1 MDKWEKL
8 YTPLVLRTGIFHS
21 YTRTIAPWIVLNL
34 TSFIVLL
41 IAGMIIDPLG
51 VLIVFAFTFILIAGT
66 WTVRCAVSSFDE
78 LFDVFDE
85 DTENRLNLYRSIYK
99 PATDKPATDKPATG
113 TQEKVKSIFIKSED
127 YTNFRTKI
135 QNAIFSRN
143 EAFYLGVLSIALI
156 VVNIYYY
163 LDPATGYYNGFLVF
177 PWTNI
182 HAIIWISG
190 IAGYL
195 VIFGMAAL
203 WIIFR
208 FFAIIKVVDN
218 SKGFFKVSAYI
229 EYLQGGA
236 QSENDVMP
244 YHTFYNTIALVG
256 EKIYRITS
264 MAVITLV
271 LAVMWI
277 IGNSVINLGNVDI
290 VAWILSIVMIPL
302 TFLVFTT
309 PQWLIHSTLANLKS
323 AILEATLEEY
333 DRKKLVF
340 TSLVRSKTSSFLT
353 DTESSKLVRPLYDSL
368 LGMQILSSDMEEA
381 PTWTFKMPTALKL
394 VATSL
399 LPIIAAISQPYLLS
413 LLETLP

>member
-1 MDKWEKL
+1 LDERERF
-8 YTPLVLRTGIFHS
+8 YTPLVLRTGILHS
-21 YTRTIAPWIVLNL
+21 YSRTIAPWIVLNL
-34 TSFIVLL
+34 TSFVILL
-41 IAGMIIDPLG
+41 PAGMLIDPLEA
-51 VLIVFAFTFILIAGT
+51 LMISLLTFILVSGT

-85 DTENRLNLYRSIYK
+85 DTENRLRLYRSM
-99 PATDKPATDKPATG
+99 DRPATG

-127 YTNFRTKI
+127 YDNFRTKI

-143 EAFYLGVLSIALI
+143 EAFYIGVISIAVI
-156 VVNIYYY
+156 VANIYYF
-163 LDPATGYYNGFLVF
+163 LDPATGSYMGVHVF

-182 HAIIWISG
+182 HSIIWISG

-195 VIFGMAAL
+195 VIFAVAAL

-218 SKGFFKVSAYI
+218 SKNSFKVSAYI
-229 EYLQGGA
+229 EYMQGA
-236 QSENDVMP
+236 PHSENDVMP
-244 YHTFYNTIALVG
+244 YHTFFNTIALVG
-256 EKIYRITS
+256 ARIYRITS
-264 MAVITLV
+264 QAVITLV

-277 IGNSVINLGNVDI
+277 IGNSVLNLGAVDI

-309 PQWLIHSTLANLKS
+309 PQWLIHTTLANLKS
-323 AILEATLEEY
+323 AILDATLEEY

-340 TSLVRSKTSSFLT
+340 TSLVRSKTTSFLT

-368 LGMQILSSDMEEA
+368 LGMQILSSDMEGA
-381 PTWTFKMPTALKL
+381 PTWTFRMPTALKL